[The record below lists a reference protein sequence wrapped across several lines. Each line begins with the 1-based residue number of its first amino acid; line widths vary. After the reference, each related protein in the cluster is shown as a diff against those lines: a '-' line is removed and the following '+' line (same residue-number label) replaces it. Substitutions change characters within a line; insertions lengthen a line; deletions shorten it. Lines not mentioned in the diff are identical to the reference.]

1 MAISFLLSGPAK
13 NDRMIM
19 ETGQATADR
28 RAIFQLDWPDVFGEG
43 KDHEQSPCP
52 LNRPG
57 F

>member
-1 MAISFLLSGPAK
+1 
-13 NDRMIM
+13 M